1 MSLQMTIKQ
10 FEEINLF
17 SNKSIEKVVSSIV
30 NESSNAALVAMFED
44 SVILLDHDDGQFY
57 AADYTFDGKKLKLT
71 LENFQ
76 SIDLEKEENS
86 FKKDVSAFFE
96 SEDASAKSLA
106 ESYRDSV
113 MEQEKFVNELISE
126 ALSTKD
132 FEGTIDYKELAEAN
146 DSVDIISKPY
156 FQSYVNRLESH
167 PLNEVKYFN
176 WTDKVIVSLMEGEK
190 VRLINSTAA
199 EKANELWKKET
210 FKKLFSEAASV
221 FIEDVDQGKEMLV
234 ALFEEYPQLFLLDN
248 ADRKTLFGKA
258 IISNAS
264 LRESLE
270 DLQKGMDILFETED
284 LKELQNSYLS
294 LLEESDDEEDEEES
308 DDEDD
313 DEEDDEEDEPAK
325 ELDADEVKELADEL
339 KKIADNIEDEKLKE
353 KLEDV
358 ISKLNGSVEEGT
370 RPDLIKEA
378 IYLLTI

>member
-10 FEEINLF
+10 FEELNLF

-30 NESSNAALVAMFED
+30 NESSNAALVAMYED

-76 SIDLEKEENS
+76 PIDLEKEENG
-86 FKKDVSAFFE
+86 FKKNVSTFFE
-96 SEDASAKSLA
+96 SEDASAKDLA

-113 MEQEKFVNELISE
+113 IEQEKFVNELISE

-132 FEGTIDYKELAEAN
+132 FGEIINYKELSEAN
-146 DSVDIISKPY
+146 DSISILDKPY
-156 FQSYVNRLESH
+156 FQSYVDRLESH

-199 EKANELWKKET
+199 EKANELWKKEE
-210 FKKLFSEAASV
+210 FKKLFNDAASV
-221 FIEDVDQGKEMLV
+221 FIEDVEQGKEMLV

-248 ADRKTLFGKA
+248 ADRKTLFGKS
-258 IISNAS
+258 IISNS
-264 LRESLE
+264 NLRESLE
-270 DLQKGMDILFETED
+270 DLQKGLDILFETED

-294 LLEESDDEEDEEES
+294 LLEESEEDEEE
-308 DDEDD
+308 
-313 DEEDDEEDEPAK
+313 DEEEEDEEEDEEEEDEPAK

-339 KKIADNIEDEKLKE
+339 KKIADDIEDEKLKE
-353 KLEDV
+353 KLDDV

>member
-17 SNKSIEKVVSSIV
+17 SNKSVEKVVSSIV

-76 SIDLEKEENS
+76 AIDLEKEENG
-86 FKKDVSAFFE
+86 FKKDVSNFFE
-96 SEDASAKSLA
+96 TEGASAKDLA
-106 ESYRDSV
+106 ESYKDSV

-132 FEGTIDYKELAEAN
+132 FDDTINYKELAEAN
-146 DSVDIISKPY
+146 NSVSIASKPY
-156 FQSYVNRLESH
+156 FQSYVKRLESH

-199 EKANELWKKET
+199 EKANELWKKEN
-210 FKKLFSEAASV
+210 FKSLFGEAASTFV
-221 FIEDVDQGKEMLV
+221 EDVEAGKAKMV

-258 IISNAS
+258 IISNS
-264 LRESLE
+264 KLRESLE

-284 LKELQNSYLS
+284 IRELQNSYLS
-294 LLEESDDEEDEEES
+294 LLEESDDEEES
-308 DDEDD
+308 EEDD
-313 DEEDDEEDEPAK
+313 DEEEEDDEPAK

-339 KKIADNIEDEKLKE
+339 QKIADDVEDEKLKG
-353 KLEDV
+353 KLDD
-358 ISKLNGSVEEGT
+358 IIAKLGGSIEEGT
-370 RPDLIKEA
+370 RPNLIKEA